1 MSSKSTAP
9 KIYLSIFKLEKC
21 IRNIGLP
28 FEAVVNELLWISGR
42 IKFFGEFFGET
53 FGEFFGETFGGVG
66 GRKAAGLLNS
76 SSSSSPESFPASV
89 GSLRIVKIRSDL
101 SPIVSSAVTN

>member
-1 MSSKSTAP
+1 MTVP
-9 KIYLSIFKLEKC
+9 KIYFSIFNLEKC
-21 IRNIGLP
+21 ITNIGLP

-42 IKFFGEFFGET
+42 IEF

-101 SPIVSSAVTN
+101 SPIVSSAVTI

>member
-1 MSSKSTAP
+1 MNFSGQPQCPQKRTAP
-9 KIYLSIFKLEKC
+9 NIYLLVFKLEKC
-21 IRNIGLP
+21 NKKIRLP

-42 IKFFGEFFGET
+42 IEF

-101 SPIVSSAVTN
+101 SPIVSSAVSI